1 MPTTECNQ
9 ISFEFE
15 GLFSRKVVAGFNG
28 GQISSEGGSLLL
40 REVERR
46 TGIIRG
52 FAGCFTDHR
61 AADRIEHSV
70 RELVA
75 QRVYA
80 LALGYEDL
88 NDHDQLRA
96 DPLLAVLADK
106 RDPEGRGRKQ
116 KRDRGKALAGKST
129 LNRWELTRADAT
141 GRERYAKIVMD
152 TDAIDRLLVEVFLE
166 AHATAPEEIVLD
178 LDATDDP
185 LYGRQEGRFFHGYYG
200 HYCYLPLY
208 IFAGEHLLCA
218 RLRSSNIDTSADSRE
233 EVERIVNQ
241 IRDRWPAVR
250 IILRAD
256 SGFCRDA
263 LMNWCETNHVD
274 YVFGLARN
282 QRLRQIIDAQ
292 MTAACLLQEQTQQA
306 ARVFT
311 ELVYETRDSWTC
323 SRRVIAKAEYLAKG
337 ENPRFVVTSLDA
349 AHLPAQP
356 LYEQLYCARGEM
368 ENRIKE
374 QFSLFSDRTSTAY
387 LRSNQLRLYLSSIA
401 YLLLEGLRRL
411 GLQGT
416 AMARAQCQTIR
427 LKLLKIGAL
436 VRVTVRKVWL
446 SLSSGYP
453 HQALFARI
461 FQQLHC

>member
-1 MPTTECNQ
+1 M
-9 ISFEFE
+9 SFEFE

>member
-1 MPTTECNQ
+1 LSTTECSQ
-9 ISFEFE
+9 TEFKFHA
-15 GLFSRKVVAGFNG
+15 LFSREVIARFNG
-28 GQISSEGGSLLL
+28 GQISSDGGSLLL

-46 TGIIRG
+46 TRIIER
-52 FAGCFTDHR
+52 FAGCFQDYR
-61 AADRIEHSV
+61 AANRIEHRV
-70 RELVA
+70 PELVA

-96 DPLLAVLADK
+96 DPLLAVLAGK
-106 RDPEGRGRKQ
+106 RDPAGQDRKQ
-116 KRDRGKALAGKST
+116 ERDRGKALAGKST
-129 LNRWELTRADAT
+129 LNRWELTRADANQQ
-141 GRERYAKIVMD
+141 ERYAKIVMD
-152 TDAIDRLLVEVFLE
+152 RAAVDRLLVEIFLE

-185 LYGRQEGRFFHGYYG
+185 LYGQQEGRFFHGYYG

-208 IFAGEHLLCA
+208 IFCGEYLLCA
-218 RLRSSNIDTSADSRE
+218 RLRPSNLDASAGSQE
-233 EVERIVNQ
+233 EVERIIAQ
-241 IRDRWPAVR
+241 IRAQWPAVK

-263 LMNWCETNHVD
+263 LMSWCEAHQVH

-282 QRLRQIIDAQ
+282 QRLRRMIDLEMAE
-292 MTAACLLQEQTQQA
+292 ARLRQEQTQQA
-306 ARVFT
+306 ARLFT
-311 ELVYETRDSWTC
+311 DFTYQTQESWSQ
-323 SRRVIAKAEYLAKG
+323 SRRVVAKAEYLAKG
-337 ENPRFVVTSLDA
+337 ENPRFVVTSLA
-349 AHLPAQP
+349 AERLAAQP
-356 LYEQLYCARGEM
+356 LYEEVYCARGEM

-401 YLLLEGLRRL
+401 YLLLQGLRRW

-416 AMARAQCQTIR
+416 TMAQAQCQTIR

-436 VRVTVRKVWL
+436 VRVTVRKVWI
-446 SLSSGYP
+446 SFSSGSP
-453 HQALFARI
+453 DQELFARV
-461 FQQLHC
+461 FQQLRC